1 MYSNPLYKLSKSRG
15 KSEDEEQAA
24 GRAHHSSCP
33 SAPPSNQTKAAGS
46 GTQIHP
52 PSEGPYCLQPSICYT
67 KGQARELIFLID
79 LCWQT
84 NESVYLNIH
93 VMGKHTHLCP
103 GCRLLFAVTTL
114 YSTWLCNKPFLVKIS
129 FKPHSL
135 HLYQSGLESL
145 PCSCNRLQ
153 LSGGQR
159 A

>member
-15 KSEDEEQAA
+15 KSEDEEQAG

-46 GTQIHP
+46 GTQI

-103 GCRLLFAVTTL
+103 GRRSLFAVTTL
-114 YSTWLCNKPFLVKIS
+114 YSAWLCNKPFLVKIS
-129 FKPHSL
+129 FKPRSL